1 MSTTVHKKYAVSSRS
16 GISVNGTPL
25 AEYLKD
31 TKQNEVCDELTEIM
45 HVQQHVPLYKKPR
58 TKFMQESACEN
69 SRVRVASKSEIM
81 EINKEL
87 TKKVTQAQTTATQ
100 NDKRGIV
107 GVLISFMLSGKPFT
121 RQDARD
127 YVHASGVKVTKSS
140 LDTAIAKML
149 SIKCITRQFF
159 STQETGRKQ
168 DTIKHI
174 IYAESRIR
182 RHIAAD
188 EYTDAI
194 VMFDA
199 LIDTTSVPEDM
210 LKTTFIYEALQP
222 HRDKV
227 SCDVLA
233 DHSTD
238 IKTPLHTCANKS
250 KKINT
255 PAAIPSTVDEWQQL
269 GNFVTKMKAQGVSV
283 TITITT

>member
-168 DTIKHI
+168 DT
-174 IYAESRIR
+174 
-182 RHIAAD
+182 
-188 EYTDAI
+188 
-194 VMFDA
+194 
-199 LIDTTSVPEDM
+199 L
-210 LKTTFIYEALQP
+210 
-222 HRDKV
+222 
-227 SCDVLA
+227 
-233 DHSTD
+233 
-238 IKTPLHTCANKS
+238 
-250 KKINT
+250 
-255 PAAIPSTVDEWQQL
+255 
-269 GNFVTKMKAQGVSV
+269 
-283 TITITT
+283 